1 MMISEVTGCD
11 CQTQSQDPKIQLADL
26 PLTLLQS
33 SPFPPSAAAALLC
46 HLVLASWHC
55 CMELDTCTS
64 LKSFMLNFLR
74 PKQCTPVPGDT
85 AVNRTREHGT
95 LHFQNPFCIPV
106 KAEMLKDVFRLRV
119 ITGRALGSL
128 QFRSLGK
135 ICMVHVSHNCCH
147 SRCTACCPCP
157 PGCRAA
163 CPRAQSRDHTF
174 RNSLSFTS
182 FDAVRF

>member
-1 MMISEVTGCD
+1 MRGLDLVGMMISEVTGCD

-85 AVNRTREHGT
+85 AVNRTREHGDAP
-95 LHFQNPFCIPV
+95 LSKSFLYSCEGRDAQRCFQTSG
-106 KAEMLKDVFRLRV
+106 DY
-119 ITGRALGSL
+119 G
-128 QFRSLGK
+128 
-135 ICMVHVSHNCCH
+135 
-147 SRCTACCPCP
+147 
-157 PGCRAA
+157 
-163 CPRAQSRDHTF
+163 QSFGFVAIQIIR
-174 RNSLSFTS
+174 
-182 FDAVRF
+182 